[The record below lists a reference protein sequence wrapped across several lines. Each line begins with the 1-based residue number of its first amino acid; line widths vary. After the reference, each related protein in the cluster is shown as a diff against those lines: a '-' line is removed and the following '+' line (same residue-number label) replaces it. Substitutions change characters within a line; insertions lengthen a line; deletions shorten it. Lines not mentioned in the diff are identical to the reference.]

1 MNGRPLWLAAL
12 GLLCLSA
19 CDKPESSSQPVEKQ
33 KVEAVK
39 MVSAATG
46 TDTVLMKK
54 NDLINKN
61 TPKPVIDKKQ
71 LEQLASRYAN
81 RALSVV
87 DASEI
92 TLDGASAISL
102 TFSVPLDPEQN
113 FADLV
118 QITDEDKGVVDGA
131 WELTANLMEL
141 RLRHVEPNRKL
152 IITVTDNLEAITHE
166 SLNKE
171 EQFRI
176 TTRDLQPSVGF
187 ASKGSLLPAT
197 LSAGLPVVALNVDQ
211 VDVDFFRVKDD
222 KVASFANRW
231 GSNSSL
237 NWNTRELMP
246 MADLVYGT
254 RFDLKTEKNTRQT
267 ILLPLDGVAAL
278 KKPGVYVAV
287 MHQSG
292 NYEYYLPA
300 TLFTRSDI
308 GLSMHRYSSDL
319 ALFTQSLVDGKGLSG
334 VSIQLLSEE
343 GQQLQTVWLG
353 RVQSWKKS

>member
-19 CDKPESSSQPVEKQ
+19 CDKPESSAQPAEKQ
-33 KVEAVK
+33 TVEATK
-39 MVSAATG
+39 TVSAAVG

-61 TPKPVIDKKQ
+61 TSKPVIDKKQ

-87 DASEI
+87 DASDEI

-152 IITVTDNLEAITHE
+152 IITVTDNLEAIMHE
-166 SLNKE
+166 SLKKE

-197 LSAGLPVVALNVDQ
+197 LSAGLPVVALNVEQ

-237 NWNTRELMP
+237 N
-246 MADLVYGT
+246 
-254 RFDLKTEKNTRQT
+254 
-267 ILLPLDGVAAL
+267 
-278 KKPGVYVAV
+278 
-287 MHQSG
+287 
-292 NYEYYLPA
+292 
-300 TLFTRSDI
+300 
-308 GLSMHRYSSDL
+308 
-319 ALFTQSLVDGKGLSG
+319 
-334 VSIQLLSEE
+334 SE
-343 GQQLQTVWLG
+343 G
-353 RVQSWKKS
+353 SPHKSAIA